1 MKISGTL
8 WSMNPERAKWKSW
21 RSWWCASGYSACCT
35 PFPRLSRSPATSMN
49 FSIKNRGSGVGWQE
63 IAGKSSFFLLVS
75 FFKLQKQGRV
85 PSKAARGMSRM
96 PLITIVLIFWVAWKR
111 LLLSWG
117 FSSLAGVL
125 WCSISASHALI
136 LWEDRAATTYHVSLN
151 FLDWRRMFGFLV
163 YRTKLTMPNL
173 NICDHSEEWLLMIE
187 IGSSF
192 SFSMI
197 FWQSKR
203 CCTVT
208 FLFRCS
214 ITSWGSRVQEL
225 FWILSSC
232 FNSFLIFLETTA
244 FHVLVNTTKMF

>member
-1 MKISGTL
+1 MALNLRKRVLHVINLRNLELTLKISGTL

-96 PLITIVLIFWVAWKR
+96 PLITMVLIFWVAWKR

-125 WCSISASHALI
+125 WCSISASPCSHPLGRSGSYDVPCFSQLLGLTENVWLSSLQNKANNAEFEY
-136 LWEDRAATTYHVSLN
+136 LWPQRRMTLDDWNWIFVFIFDDLLTVETLLYCYISISVFYNFLGFTSAGIVLN
-151 FLDWRRMFGFLV
+151 FEFMF
-163 YRTKLTMPNL
+163 
-173 NICDHSEEWLLMIE
+173 
-187 IGSSF
+187 
-192 SFSMI
+192 
-197 FWQSKR
+197 
-203 CCTVT
+203 
-208 FLFRCS
+208 
-214 ITSWGSRVQEL
+214 
-225 FWILSSC
+225 
-232 FNSFLIFLETTA
+232 
-244 FHVLVNTTKMF
+244 